1 MKKENNSIWR
11 SRGSRKPEIKSGFF
25 DDAKTVKETEEIV
38 AMRMNAIMK
47 NNKFTTDNILEF
59 LFHLPSKSLKERPS
73 LIFNDPDDELFK
85 KVAVQLKNLGYE
97 VYQFKDNDTVS
108 SIQYNPLEYL
118 VQLQKNG
125 LADKVKETV
134 DDISY
139 FLFEDEAGPFKV
151 LARRVFK
158 NELVTLI
165 EKSAVSGEKV
175 SFKNLDINVSEILDQ
190 QDLTKEVKE
199 AILFNIKVKL
209 NAEAFKKL
217 SETSLD
223 LQDIGFSEKPAAIF
237 LSDSEDAVFNLT
249 KSIFIEHLYS
259 SLLQEAFSLKKFK
272 CDRQVFITLCDF
284 EKMNPIRNIGFM
296 LALSIGR
303 GIYFNLLIDSETELL
318 KRYGETTT
326 SRILSNCKGPIG
338 AEYATF

>member
-1 MKKENNSIWR
+1 MRLNAV
-11 SRGSRKPEIKSGFF
+11 IKSS
-25 DDAKTVKETEEIV
+25 EY
-38 AMRMNAIMK
+38 
-47 NNKFTTDNILEF
+47 TTDRILGV
-59 LFHLPSKSLKERPS
+59 LSQLAAKSLDERPS
-73 LIFNDPDDELFK
+73 LVFNDPDDELFK
-85 KVAVQLKNLGYE
+85 KVAVQLKNFGYE
-97 VYQFKDNDTVS
+97 VYQFKDTDTAS
-108 SIQYNPLEYL
+108 SMKYNPLEYL
-118 VQLQKNG
+118 VELQKNG
-125 LADKVKETV
+125 FADKVNETV

-139 FLFEDEAGPFKV
+139 FLFEDEAGPYKV
-151 LARRVFK
+151 LARSVFK
-158 NELVTLI
+158 NEFVTLI
-165 EKSAVSGEKV
+165 EKSAAGGETV
-175 SFKNLDINVSEILDQ
+175 SFKSLDFNTSEVLDQ

-199 AILFNIKVKL
+199 TILFNIKAKL

-217 SETSLD
+217 SESSIN

-237 LSDSEDAVFNLT
+237 LSDSEDTVFNLT

-259 SLLQEAFSLKKFK
+259 SLVQGAFSMKKFK

-296 LALSIGR
+296 VALSIGR

-338 AEYATF
+338 AEYAAF